1 MTELINWYGALIG
14 LFLAIFL
21 ILRGINPVY
30 SLFFGAIIG
39 AFIGGANL
47 LQTVSIL
54 TSGTQS
60 IMGTVI
66 RVLAAGILAGVMMES
81 GAAETIAQAVVRKLG
96 EKKALLALALA
107 TGIITASG
115 VFIPVAVLIVAPIAL
130 SVGNKMGI
138 SRLALLLALSGGG
151 KAGNII
157 SPNPNTIAV
166 ANGFNLSLSDVMIAG
181 FIPAIFGL
189 MATVVIASLIKNKGD
204 KIATQ
209 EVLMLK
215 NNTEEKTNNP
225 SLGKAIVAPVTAI
238 LLLMLSPIGNIFHI
252 DFLTNLKLDAL
263 YVLPIA
269 GMVGMLAMGQH
280 RKIALYTKSG
290 IDKMTPTVLILV
302 GAGAIAGL
310 IGSSNLAKQVID
322 IIDSMGISGYYLSPI
337 SGILMAAATASTS
350 TGVILATG
358 TFGTTI
364 TDLGI
369 PSISAAVMMH
379 TGATVIDSLP
389 QGNYFHVTANSMNMS
404 IKQRMKLIPF
414 EALVGGTMTIV
425 ATILYDFII

>member
-389 QGNYFHVTANSMNMS
+389 QGNYFHVTGNSMNMS

>member
-189 MATVVIASLIKNKGD
+189 IATVVIASLIKNKGD

-389 QGNYFHVTANSMNMS
+389 QGNYFHVTGNSMNMS